1 MTRLTTP
8 FGFHS
13 TAEDVIQGVDLSG
26 KRVIVTGAT
35 SGIGVETARALAKAG
50 ADVTLAVRRLDAG
63 ERVAADI
70 METSA
75 HDVNVAALDLADL
88 ASIEAFIAGWSAP
101 LHILVNN
108 GGIMA
113 LPKLEQTR
121 NGWEMQFATNFLGHF
136 ALAAGLYPALAAANG
151 ARIVSVSSS
160 ANMIAPVI
168 FDDPHFNFLPYDP
181 IVAYGQSKT
190 ACALFA
196 LEATRRWSKDAI
208 FANALHPGAIE
219 TNLQQHTGGIKTPP
233 EKRKSAAQGAATSV
247 LLAASPL
254 LNGVGGKYFEDCNE
268 AEVVLRRPT
277 GFGGGYAPYAMDGS
291 NAERLWLLAEKLL
304 TAAAYSL
311 TSPVMADT

>member
-13 TAEDVIQGVDLSG
+13 TAEDVIRGVDLSG
-26 KRVIVTGAT
+26 KRAIVTGAT

-50 ADVTLAVRRLDAG
+50 AEVTLAVRRIDAG

-70 METSA
+70 METTSA
-75 HDVNVAALDLADL
+75 KDVKVAALDLADL
-88 ASIEAFIAGWSAP
+88 ASIEAFIAGWSTP
-101 LHILVNN
+101 LHVLVNN
-108 GGIMA
+108 AGIMA

-136 ALAAGLYPALAAANG
+136 ALAGGLYPSLAAANG
-151 ARIVSVSSS
+151 ARVVSVSSS

-181 IVAYGQSKT
+181 IVAYGQSKS

-196 LEATRRWSKDAI
+196 IEATRRWRKDAI
-208 FANALHPGAIE
+208 FANALNPGAIE
-219 TNLQQHTGGIKTPP
+219 TNLQQHTGGMKTPR

-268 AEVVLRRPT
+268 AEAVLKRPT
-277 GFGGGYAPYAMDGS
+277 DFGGGYAPYAMDAG

-304 TAAAYSL
+304 AAAAP
-311 TSPVMADT
+311 TDAQR